1 MLRHI
6 KRRAS
11 EPAVAGDSENPER
24 PEKPEGLSAGLGG
37 PARPGARAAR
47 RAPVEAPRVALLGL
61 PVEEFVTSRRSR
73 GPSPG
78 PDEGGSSSSTEQQEE
93 KEEDGGGEGS
103 SLGEIELLGAS
114 TWMPAAAGASTLDA
128 SLLRGGGTQWR
139 AAYAGSSVDPDDPR
153 EGVATLHRRGV
164 DINFLDPDDLCDLA
178 DRVMTQSLPD
188 LLWSCHTPCGARG
201 DPYSEGGDPGGQ
213 PPAWSPAAAPRGG
226 VGRRGGGGEG
236 PRKLSLPPQLLLDVP
251 TTQDAGPRPRTRSL
265 SVALPA
271 SPWRS
276 ARASVV
282 STVVLIKGRG
292 TGLGFSIV
300 GGRDSTRGIMGIFVK
315 TVFPGGAAAMDGR
328 LREGDELL
336 EVNGEPVR
344 GLTHVEAIAT
354 FKRLPRGVVTLAVRA
369 PLCGAATFDLAS
381 DMTFGLTPSSGHVT
395 GKASDPMDQIVVEV
409 TLMKGQGSSQS
420 YRVKYTG
427 GGRWGGGERAVEG
440 SSLPWPRLTELAGER

>member
-1 MLRHI
+1 M
-6 KRRAS
+6 AS
-11 EPAVAGDSENPER
+11 VRGRGIGTFN
-24 PEKPEGLSAGLGG
+24 
-37 PARPGARAAR
+37 
-47 RAPVEAPRVALLGL
+47 VEWRYP
-61 PVEEFVTSRRSR
+61 
-73 GPSPG
+73 
-78 PDEGGSSSSTEQQEE
+78 
-93 KEEDGGGEGS
+93 DGGECGDGE
-103 SLGEIELLGAS
+103 AS
-114 TWMPAAAGASTLDA
+114 AMVDPVNVQHFGSTLVDMGPTLGQRFPDVDA
-128 SLLRGGGTQWR
+128 PSGM
-139 AAYAGSSVDPDDPR
+139 
-153 EGVATLHRRGV
+153 H
-164 DINFLDPDDLCDLA
+164 
-178 DRVMTQSLPD
+178 
-188 LLWSCHTPCGARG
+188 
-201 DPYSEGGDPGGQ
+201 
-213 PPAWSPAAAPRGG
+213 PAC
-226 VGRRGGGGEG
+226 
-236 PRKLSLPPQLLLDVP
+236 
-251 TTQDAGPRPRTRSL
+251 PRPQ
-265 SVALPA
+265 
-271 SPWRS
+271 
-276 ARASVV
+276 
-282 STVVLIKGRG
+282 
-292 TGLGFSIV
+292 GLGFSIV